1 MEKQKI
7 LEKSIIRVSKVKV
20 LAEEWS
26 LSQCEIIDEQHLS
39 SV

>member
-1 MEKQKI
+1 MEKQKM
-7 LEKSIIRVSKVKV
+7 LEKSIIRVSKV
-20 LAEEWS
+20 LTEEWF